1 MRKIFLILAVIIGI
15 SACKTNKT
23 EFEIKGH
30 FENTNSELLF
40 LKLMGSNQLVTID
53 SVKPDESGDFNFSG
67 SIEGPNFYMIEK
79 DQQNYL
85 TLILNPGEKVTV
97 SGDANNLLQD
107 YDVKGSKD
115 SELLKEFT
123 GELMASIEDLT
134 ELSKEYQDSIQSPNL
149 SQIMQDLNKKSEV
162 IVKEMRDYTISFIE
176 ENPSSLASLMALYQ
190 QLAPRQYILSPESDL
205 KYYQLVD
212 STLYSLYPESDPV
225 KTLHS
230 HVADLNERGKIA
242 ESMNNMI
249 GVGSL
254 PPEIALPSP
263 KGDTIKLSSTRGKVV
278 LLDFWAS
285 WCSPCRMENPNLVSN
300 YNKYHS
306 QGFEIYQV
314 SLDKTKENWMAGIKD
329 DHLQDWLH
337 VSDLKFWQSS
347 VVPLYKIQ
355 GIPASFLLDREGK
368 VIATNLRG
376 NALGAKLQ
384 EIFGK

>member
-1 MRKIFLILAVIIGI
+1 MRNIILILAVILSI
-15 SACKTNKT
+15 SACNTNKN

-30 FENTNSELLF
+30 FENTNGELLL
-40 LKLMGSNQLVTID
+40 LKLMGSNQLITID
-53 SVKPDESGDFNFSG
+53 SAIVDESGKFNFSG
-67 SIEGPNFYMIEK
+67 EIEGPNFYMIEK

-85 TLILNPGEKVTV
+85 TIILNPGEKVTV
-97 SGDANNLLQD
+97 SGDANDLLKD

-123 GELMASIEDLT
+123 GELMASIEELT
-134 ELSKEYQDSIQSPNL
+134 ELSKIYQDSIQSPNL
-149 SQIMQDLNKKSEV
+149 SEIMQDLNVRSEV
-162 IVKEMRDYTISFIE
+162 IVEDMRAYTISFIE

-190 QLAPRQYILSPESDL
+190 QLAPRQYILNPETDL
-205 KYYQLVD
+205 EYYILVD

-225 KTLHS
+225 KTLHM
-230 HVADLNERGKIA
+230 HVANLNEQNKIA
-242 ESMNNMI
+242 ESSGNMI
-249 GVGSL
+249 SIGSV

-263 KGDTIKLSSTRGKVV
+263 EGDTIKLSSTIGKVV

-300 YNKYHS
+300 YKKYHS
-306 QGFEIYQV
+306 QGFEIFQV
-314 SLDKTKENWMAGIKD
+314 SLDKTKDNWMGGIKD
-329 DHLQDWLH
+329 DHLQDWIH

-347 VVPLYKIQ
+347 VVPMYKIQ
-355 GIPASFLLDREGK
+355 GIPASFLLDKEGK

-384 EIFGK
+384 EIFGN

>member
-1 MRKIFLILAVIIGI
+1 
-15 SACKTNKT
+15 
-23 EFEIKGH
+23 E
-30 FENTNSELLF
+30 
-40 LKLMGSNQLVTID
+40 
-53 SVKPDESGDFNFSG
+53 
-67 SIEGPNFYMIEK
+67 
-79 DQQNYL
+79 
-85 TLILNPGEKVTV
+85 
-97 SGDANNLLQD
+97 
-107 YDVKGSKD
+107 
-115 SELLKEFT
+115 
-123 GELMASIEDLT
+123 
-134 ELSKEYQDSIQSPNL
+134 
-149 SQIMQDLNKKSEV
+149 KSEV

-190 QLAPRQYILSPESDL
+190 QLAPRQYILSPEKDL
-205 KYYQLVD
+205 EYYQLVD

-300 YNKYHS
+300 YKKYHS

-347 VVPLYKIQ
+347 VVPMYKIQ

>member
-1 MRKIFLILAVIIGI
+1 MKKIILILAVVLGI

-23 EFEIKGH
+23 EFEINGH
-30 FENTNSELLF
+30 FENTNGELLF
-40 LKLMGSNQLVTID
+40 LKFMGSNQLNTID
-53 SVKPDESGDFNFSG
+53 SAIIDESGNFNFSG
-67 SIEGPNFYMIEK
+67 KIEGPNFYMIEK

-97 SGDANNLLQD
+97 SGDANNLLKD
-107 YDVKGSKD
+107 YDVKGSED
-115 SELLKEFT
+115 SELLRDFT
-123 GELMASIEDLT
+123 GELMASIEELT
-134 ELSKEYQDSIQSPNL
+134 ELSKVYQDSIQSPNL
-149 SQIMQDLNKKSEV
+149 SEIMRNLNEKSDV
-162 IVKEMRDYTISFIE
+162 IIKEMRDYTISFIE

-230 HVADLNERGKIA
+230 HVADLKARNQPV
-242 ESMNNMI
+242 ESGNNLI
-249 GVGSL
+249 SVGSL

-278 LLDFWAS
+278 LLDFWAA

-300 YNKYHS
+300 YKKYHS
-306 QGFEIYQV
+306 QGFEIFQV

-329 DHLQDWLH
+329 DHLQDWIH

-355 GIPASFLLDREGK
+355 GIPASFLLDKEGK

-384 EIFGK
+384 EIFGN